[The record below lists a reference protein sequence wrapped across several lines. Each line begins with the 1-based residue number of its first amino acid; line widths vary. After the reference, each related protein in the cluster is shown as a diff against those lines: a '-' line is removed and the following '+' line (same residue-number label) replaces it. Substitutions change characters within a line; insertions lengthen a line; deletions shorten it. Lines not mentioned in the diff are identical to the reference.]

1 MIFNEIPP
9 HLNVLEILVELDE
22 LTGTSLCGACQCVN
36 QRLKLT
42 TCKKFCNL
50 KGMMNIEAVVCNEI
64 CTGGTEMSVTITCDE
79 ENIIFEL
86 AIM

>member
-1 MIFNEIPP
+1 
-9 HLNVLEILVELDE
+9 
-22 LTGTSLCGACQCVN
+22 
-36 QRLKLT
+36 
-42 TCKKFCNL
+42 
-50 KGMMNIEAVVCNEI
+50 MMNIEAVVCNEI